1 MAIINVNSIS
11 GINSITAQGASGI
24 EFFDSSG
31 SSVQKV
37 TGDGLTV
44 GTGATISGGTNL
56 IRFDT
61 GVTTPVQVDSNGH
74 VGIGT
79 DNNTS
84 AALDV
89 HGDIRI
95 SRGSRGDGTGKIMFG
110 SDSGDYLQLQD
121 IGTGGNIFELVQD
134 GSKKVVVR
142 GTNGNVGVG
151 IDNPTSKLHIDGN
164 VRSNE
169 GYTVYPPSDSNY
181 AFATRNAANNQ
192 WTAFI
197 EANGKATFAGN
208 VVLSTSGSGIDFSAT
223 SNSSGTM
230 SGELFNDYEEGSWT
244 PQITQGIVGTPSY
257 SLQMG
262 WYTKIGREVQVYF
275 YLRLSGS
282 GNTGD
287 NNVFRVGN
295 FPFPIASNHYNAYLR
310 GMGASN
316 YHSIPGFTSAN
327 VSLYG
332 GGSSNTYASL
342 YQGDVA
348 VGTNVA
354 VNLDFIIGGFK
365 YISE

>member
-44 GTGATISGGTNL
+44 GTGATISGSTNEVIVRTADASSTALRLRSDGGGTNSGHL
-56 IRFDT
+56 EGEGPKITFDAKRGAD
-61 GVTTPVQVDSNGH
+61 GVNSPASYIQQVAIGDLGSSFPVDLAFGV
-74 VGIGT
+74 
-79 DNNTS
+79 
-84 AALDV
+84 
-89 HGDIRI
+89 R
-95 SRGSRGDGTGKIMFG
+95 RFG
-110 SDSGDYLQLQD
+110 SS
-121 IGTGGNIFELVQD
+121 FEALRIA
-134 GSKKVVVR
+134 S
-142 GTNGNVGVG
+142 TGNVGVG

-208 VVLSTSGSGIDFSAT
+208 VVLSTPGSGIDFSAT

-295 FPFPIASNHYNAYLR
+295 FPFPIASNHYSAYLR